1 MDHDRDLDARIEA
14 MYRRD
19 VLGARLLVALLW
31 VVILFVL
38 GFSWPHIPD
47 STVRIIVAIAA
58 FAVLVFNTASVT
70 AMLRNYREDKHFIY
84 ALDIRNLDA
93 MREAKRM

>member
-1 MDHDRDLDARIEA
+1 MQNDLDARIEA

-19 VLGARLLVALLW
+19 VLAARILVALLW

-38 GFSWPHIPD
+38 FFAWPHIPD
-47 STVRIIVAIAA
+47 STVRLIVACAA
-58 FAVLVFNTASVT
+58 GAVLIFNTASVG
-70 AMLRNYREDKHFIY
+70 AMLRNYKEDKHFIY

-93 MREAKRM
+93 MREAGK

>member
-1 MDHDRDLDARIEA
+1 MDHDNDLDARIEA
-14 MYRRD
+14 MYRKD
-19 VLGARLLVALLW
+19 VLGARLLVAVLW

-47 STVRIIVAIAA
+47 PTVRVIVAVAA
-58 FAVLVFNTASVT
+58 FAVLVFNTASVS
-70 AMLRNYREDKHFIY
+70 AMIRNYREDKHFIY

-93 MREAKRM
+93 MREANRM